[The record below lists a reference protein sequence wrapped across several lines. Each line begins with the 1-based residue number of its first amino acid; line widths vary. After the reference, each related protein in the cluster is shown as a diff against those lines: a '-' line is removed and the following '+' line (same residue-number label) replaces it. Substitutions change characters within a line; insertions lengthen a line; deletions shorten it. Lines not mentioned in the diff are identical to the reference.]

1 MGINR
6 IKQWTMG
13 WLAMGLFSS
22 ALAGELPAVKILTSF
37 YPIYIATLNVAG
49 DVPGVEVKNLT
60 RPFTGCLHDY
70 QLTPNDLKT
79 MAQAGILVV
88 NGAGMESFLESALQQ
103 APQLKLVQ
111 ASEGIELISGGA
123 EGENPHVW
131 VSISD
136 YIRQVQNI
144 AGGLAAADPAHAG
157 VYQQNAGTY
166 IEQLELLKARMHE
179 SLQDIS
185 TRDIITFH
193 EAFPYFAREF
203 DLTVVAVIEREP
215 GSEPSARELAE
226 TVKTIRRKGIQVL
239 FAEPQY
245 SSRAAETIARETGST
260 VFTLDPAVT
269 GPLDK
274 DAYLRIMEANLREL
288 QKALK

>member
-1 MGINR
+1 
-6 IKQWTMG
+6 MG